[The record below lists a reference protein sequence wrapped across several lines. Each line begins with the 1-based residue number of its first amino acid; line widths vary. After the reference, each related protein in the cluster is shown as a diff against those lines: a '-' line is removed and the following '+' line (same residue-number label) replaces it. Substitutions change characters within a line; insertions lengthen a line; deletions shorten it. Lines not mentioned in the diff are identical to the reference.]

1 MDLRQRP
8 PRRWSE
14 SLGGLIWLPRLIDKV
29 RAFQAGT
36 LGAYAYPSALDRSF
50 MRSFHLTP
58 ALIERLV
65 RENSSEE
72 SLGRAVR
79 ALIPMTD
86 EEIDHRTELFRRNYR
101 LAFALLDRDDGY
113 ISGIGYPLPD
123 FCKLRSGVGTN
134 AGRVVRLLQPPSD
147 YRHRPCCSPLAVPP
161 PTLNLPPSRPSRP
174 LILAFAWCLL
184 TTTCFGEEPLTL
196 PSTLAQALEAISADR
211 MRADVR
217 TLSSPA
223 FNGRQTGTV
232 GDHASAD
239 FVRQR
244 LESLY
249 RRRDKSNSK
258 PHRLRPRVSDRTRCF
273 GSLGER
279 MILRPPS
286 ERTICPSSIHHPPT

>member
-1 MDLRQRP
+1 MGPFSYAIVRAVPLHPRAYSNEQISMDLRQRP

-113 ISGIGYPLPD
+113 ISGIGYPLPR
-123 FCKLRSGVGTN
+123 F
-134 AGRVVRLLQPPSD
+134 LQA
-147 YRHRPCCSPLAVPP
+147 PLWRWYQRWS
-161 PTLNLPPSRPSRP
+161 SRK
-174 LILAFAWCLL
+174 
-184 TTTCFGEEPLTL
+184 
-196 PSTLAQALEAISADR
+196 
-211 MRADVR
+211 
-217 TLSSPA
+217 
-223 FNGRQTGTV
+223 
-232 GDHASAD
+232 ASA
-239 FVRQR
+239 
-244 LESLY
+244 
-249 RRRDKSNSK
+249 
-258 PHRLRPRVSDRTRCF
+258 T
-273 GSLGER
+273 
-279 MILRPPS
+279 
-286 ERTICPSSIHHPPT
+286 TI